1 MPIRSP
7 SSAVALRHHKA
18 LRQASCRAPS
28 PASAACR
35 IRAGCA
41 ADEASVVAS
50 SAIIIDSSTGKRNR
64 RAPTGARGPSSRT
77 ARSRGAPPGVAPWKQ
92 PLHGESCAQVSFVI
106 FFSLVV
112 RQDDRSPLGCG
123 AAHVHRPPWA
133 AIRARHRRNE
143 ASVATVLASPSKA
156 VKEPTKDKAL
166 LPLRLPKPR
175 NRSCFGVTD
184 SIAPTH
190 MKLARAIRGK
200 MLQLN
205 SNTFCPLL
213 YAVAYSPVAA
223 TLYLPR
229 PWAGTH
235 RATAPSL
242 RGSVEWEKMS
252 LRVEDCSTA
261 GSLACRGGSPPRNK
275 RQAGNA
281 QWAGATRAR
290 KKGGEDVFFL
300 TMKSRS

>member
-1 MPIRSP
+1 VWQLSWRRPAKP
-7 SSAVALRHHKA
+7 S
-18 LRQASCRAPS
+18 
-28 PASAACR
+28 
-35 IRAGCA
+35 
-41 ADEASVVAS
+41 
-50 SAIIIDSSTGKRNR
+50 RNR
-64 RAPTGARGPSSRT
+64 PRT
-77 ARSRGAPPGVAPWKQ
+77 K
-92 PLHGESCAQVSFVI
+92 LCC
-106 FFSLVV
+106 LY
-112 RQDDRSPLGCG
+112 DY
-123 AAHVHRPPWA
+123 
-133 AIRARHRRNE
+133 
-143 ASVATVLASPSKA
+143 T
-156 VKEPTKDKAL
+156 
-166 LPLRLPKPR
+166 KPR